1 MQIETLKL
9 FCDLVET
16 ESFSEAAERSGITQ
30 SAVSQRISALE
41 KEFGVV
47 LVERGKRS
55 FGLTPE
61 GRVFLEG
68 SREMLETLKGM
79 RARLEELRNLV
90 AGELRLSTV
99 YSIGLHELSP
109 YLKRYREE
117 FPQVDLEVSY
127 RKATQIYSDVN
138 EGRADLGFISYPKER
153 KGLVVESYWRD
164 KLVLICAPGH
174 RFGKRKRMKLSDLVG
189 EDFVSFEP
197 DQPTRQAL
205 DGLFEREGVGM
216 NKVMEFDNVETV
228 KRAVEVEG
236 MASIVP
242 QKATYAEV
250 KAGQLQAVAVDH
262 EEMWRPL
269 GIIRKRTKAVTPA
282 MREFVEL
289 LKGVEEL

>member
-30 SAVSQRISALE
+30 SAVSQRISSLE
-41 KEFGVV
+41 KEFGAVM
-47 LVERGKRS
+47 VERGKKS

-68 SREMLETLKGM
+68 SREMLETLKNTLV
-79 RARLEELRNLV
+79 RLHDLRNLV
-90 AGELRLSTV
+90 AGTLRLSTV

-109 YLKRYREE
+109 HLKRYREE
-117 FPQVDLEVSY
+117 FPQVDLKVSY
-127 RKATQIYSDVN
+127 RKATQIYSDVI
-138 EGRADLGFISYPKER
+138 EGRADVGFISYPKER
-153 KGLVVESYWRD
+153 KGVVVESYWRD
-164 KLVLICAPGH
+164 KLVMICAPGH
-174 RFGKRKRMKLSDLVG
+174 RLGKRKRLKLSELGG
-189 EDFVSFEP
+189 ENFVAYEP
-197 DQPTRQAL
+197 DAPTRQAM
-205 DGLFEREGVGM
+205 DTLFEEEEVKV
-216 NKVMEFDNVETV
+216 NEVMEFDNVETV

-236 MASIVP
+236 MISIIP
-242 QKATYAEV
+242 QKSASGEV
-250 KAGQLQAVAVDH
+250 KAGQLRTVAIDH

-269 GIIRKRTKAVTPA
+269 GIIRKRTKAVTPS

>member
-30 SAVSQRISALE
+30 SAVSQRISSLE
-41 KEFGVV
+41 KEFGAVM
-47 LVERGKRS
+47 VERGKKS

-68 SREMLETLKGM
+68 SREMLETLKNTLV
-79 RARLEELRNLV
+79 RLHDLRNLV
-90 AGELRLSTV
+90 AGTLRLSTV

-109 YLKRYREE
+109 HLKRYREE
-117 FPQVDLEVSY
+117 FPQVDLQVSY
-127 RKATQIYSDVN
+127 RKATQIYSDVI
-138 EGRADLGFISYPKER
+138 EGRADVGFISYPKER
-153 KGLVVESYWRD
+153 KGVVVESYWRD
-164 KLVLICAPGH
+164 KLVMICAPGH
-174 RFGKRKRMKLSDLVG
+174 RLGKRKRLKLSELGG
-189 EDFVSFEP
+189 ENFVAYEP
-197 DQPTRQAL
+197 DAPTRQAM
-205 DGLFEREGVGM
+205 DTLFEEEEVEV
-216 NKVMEFDNVETV
+216 NEVMEFDNVETV

-236 MASIVP
+236 MISIIP
-242 QKATYAEV
+242 QKSASGEV
-250 KAGQLQAVAVDH
+250 KAGQLRTVAIDH

-269 GIIRKRTKAVTPA
+269 GIIRKRTKAVTPS